1 LGVAPRKKSASS
13 EKDFLTPERRA
24 EDILLGALGFGEEA
38 RIIKVQGA
46 EAGFS
51 GIGEW
56 PDGEQFA
63 FESEEPPTELE
74 LWALSVLIAKV

>member
-1 LGVAPRKKSASS
+1 VAPRKKSASS